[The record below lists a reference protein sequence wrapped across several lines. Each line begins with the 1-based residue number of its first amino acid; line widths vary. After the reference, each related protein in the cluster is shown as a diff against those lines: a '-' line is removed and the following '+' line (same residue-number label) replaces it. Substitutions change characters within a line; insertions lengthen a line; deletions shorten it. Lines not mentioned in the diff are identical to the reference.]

1 MSDEWK
7 IVQGLKK
14 QTQNNSFGNNERM
27 ISEEAIQRLEK
38 QGNKLMARHWSIQ
51 KRDFEKE
58 FDEVESIDE
67 SFFSQEFRNNYIE
80 TLKKRILECKDNNE
94 KITGKIGNIN
104 FSVDKENSQKIVF
117 TGDSGN
123 FNVTINGQDIFSEID
138 FYRQE
143 NPTYVRSGQALSK
156 FIPMTRTIT
165 VINGE
170 EFSESYYI
178 EDDEISS
185 EIVQDA
191 LNTYTDYMHG
201 EENELYRS
209 DINPNE
215 EIKDFIKPTPSK
227 LLEPLLNGKQV
238 DLESGFYDYSRKPER
253 YKTYND
259 YAIPAK
265 NIERQCKYVYSLIL
279 ETYQELGINTIQDK
293 EEPTNISQSG
303 EVIEETIPQ
312 NNKNI
317 DELSDEELDKF
328 IEDMDAKQKE
338 NAQKIERLKKIKRA
352 KELIALS
359 KEQDKE
365 IADLESQIQMKG
377 MDINE

>member
-14 QTQNNSFGNNERM
+14 QTQNNSSGNNERM
-27 ISEEAIQRLEK
+27 ISEEAIQRLEE
-38 QGNKLMARHWSIQ
+38 QGNKLMGRHWSIQ
-51 KRDFEKE
+51 KRDFEDK

-67 SFFSQEFRNNYIE
+67 SFFAEELKSRYIE
-80 TLKKRILECKDNNE
+80 TLKKHIVECKDNNE
-94 KITGKIGNIN
+94 KIIGKIGNIN
-104 FSVDKENSQKIVF
+104 FSIDKENPQKILF

-143 NPTYVRSGQALSK
+143 QPTYVRSGQALSK

-185 EIVQDA
+185 EIVQNA
-191 LNTYTDYMHG
+191 LNTYTDYTNV

-215 EIKDFIKPTPSK
+215 EIKEFIKPTPAK
-227 LLEPLLNGKQV
+227 LLEALLNGKQV
-238 DLESGFYDYSRKPER
+238 DLEDGFYDYSRKPEKF
-253 YKTYND
+253 KTYND

-265 NIERQCKYVYSLIL
+265 DIERKCKYVYSLIL
-279 ETYQELGINTIQDK
+279 EAYQELGINTIQDK
-293 EEPTNISQSG
+293 GEPINISQSG

-312 NNKNI
+312 SNTNI

-338 NAQKIERLKKIKRA
+338 NAEKIERLKKIKRA

-359 KEQDKE
+359 KQQDKE
-365 IADLESQIQMKG
+365 IVDLENQIQMKG

>member
-14 QTQNNSFGNNERM
+14 QTQNNSFGNNEKM
-27 ISEEAIQRLEK
+27 ISEEAIQRLEE
-38 QGNKLMARHWSIQ
+38 QGNKLMGRHWSIQ
-51 KRDFEKE
+51 KRDFEDK
-58 FDEVESIDE
+58 FDEVESIEE
-67 SFFSQEFRNNYIE
+67 SFFAEELKCRYIE
-80 TLKKRILECKDNNE
+80 TLKKHIVECKDNNE
-94 KITGKIGNIN
+94 KIIGKIGNIN
-104 FSVDKENSQKIVF
+104 FSIDKENPQKILF

-143 NPTYVRSGQALSK
+143 QPTYVRSGQALSK

-185 EIVQDA
+185 EIVQNA
-191 LNTYTDYMHG
+191 LNTYTDYTNG

-215 EIKDFIKPTPSK
+215 EIKKFIKPTPAK
-227 LLEPLLNGKQV
+227 LLEALLNGKQV
-238 DLESGFYDYSRKPER
+238 DLEDGFYDYSRKPE
-253 YKTYND
+253 KFKKYND

-265 NIERQCKYVYSLIL
+265 DIERQCKYVYSLIL
-279 ETYQELGINTIQDK
+279 EAYQELDIGTIQDK
-293 EEPTNISQSG
+293 EEPTNILQNG
-303 EVIEETIPQ
+303 EVIEEKMPQ
-312 NNKNI
+312 NNTNI

-328 IEDMDAKQKE
+328 IEDMNAKQKE

-352 KELIALS
+352 KELIELS

-377 MDINE
+377 MDIDE

>member
-14 QTQNNSFGNNERM
+14 QTQNNSFGNSERM

-38 QGNKLMARHWSIQ
+38 QGNKLMAQHWSIQ

-67 SFFSQEFRNNYIE
+67 SFFSQEFKSSYIE
-80 TLKKRILECKDNNE
+80 TLKKRIIECKDNNE

-104 FSVDKENSQKIVF
+104 FSIDKENPQKIVF

-178 EDDEISS
+178 DDNDISS
-185 EIVQDA
+185 QIVQDA
-191 LNTYTDYMHG
+191 LNTYTDYMQG

-215 EIKDFIKPTPSK
+215 KIKEVIKPTPAK

-265 NIERQCKYVYSLIL
+265 DIERQCKYVYSLIL

-293 EEPTNISQSG
+293 EEPINISQSG

-312 NNKNI
+312 NNTNI

-328 IEDMDAKQKE
+328 IEDMDAKQKY
-338 NAQKIERLKKIKRA
+338 
-352 KELIALS
+352 LIYLP
-359 KEQDKE
+359 
-365 IADLESQIQMKG
+365 
-377 MDINE
+377 NPYF

>member
-14 QTQNNSFGNNERM
+14 QTQNNSFGNSERM

-38 QGNKLMARHWSIQ
+38 QGNKLMAQHWFIQ

-67 SFFSQEFRNNYIE
+67 SFFSQEFKSSYIE
-80 TLKKRILECKDNNE
+80 TLKKRIIECKDNNE

-104 FSVDKENSQKIVF
+104 FSIDKENPQKIVF

-215 EIKDFIKPTPSK
+215 NIKEFIKPTPAK

-265 NIERQCKYVYSLIL
+265 DIERQCKYVYSLIL

-293 EEPTNISQSG
+293 EEPINISQSG

-312 NNKNI
+312 NNTNI

-338 NAQKIERLKKIKRA
+338 NAEKIERLKKIKRA

-359 KEQDKE
+359 KQQDKE
-365 IADLESQIQMKG
+365 IADLENQIQMKG

>member
-27 ISEEAIQRLEK
+27 ISEEAIQRLEE
-38 QGNKLMARHWSIQ
+38 QGNKLMGRHWSIQ
-51 KRDFEKE
+51 KRDFEDK
-58 FDEVESIDE
+58 FDEVESIEE
-67 SFFSQEFRNNYIE
+67 SFFAEELKSRYIE
-80 TLKKRILECKDNNE
+80 TLKKHIVECKDNNE
-94 KITGKIGNIN
+94 KIIGKIGNIN
-104 FSVDKENSQKIVF
+104 FSIDKENPQKILF

-143 NPTYVRSGQALSK
+143 QPTYVRSGQALSK

-185 EIVQDA
+185 EIVQNA
-191 LNTYTDYMHG
+191 LNTYTNYTNV

-215 EIKDFIKPTPSK
+215 EIKEFIKPTPAK
-227 LLEPLLNGKQV
+227 LLEALLNGKQV
-238 DLESGFYDYSRKPER
+238 DLEDGFYDYSRKPEKF
-253 YKTYND
+253 KTYND

-265 NIERQCKYVYSLIL
+265 DIERKCKYVYSLIL
-279 ETYQELGINTIQDK
+279 EAYQELDIGIIQDK
-293 EEPTNISQSG
+293 EEPTNILQNG

-312 NNKNI
+312 SNTNI

-338 NAQKIERLKKIKRA
+338 NAEKIERLKKIKRA

-359 KEQDKE
+359 KQQDKE
-365 IADLESQIQMKG
+365 IVDLENQIQMKG